1 MSSCLPC
8 AIEAHYRGRLSA
20 VYPRGLPVV
29 VVNEHMPQGGLSWG
43 RLYTGGSGGGKA
55 W

>member
-1 MSSCLPC
+1 VANGWLLKLDPKIRSILLVV
-8 AIEAHYRGRLSA
+8 I
-20 VYPRGLPVV
+20 VV

-55 W
+55 R